1 MKSTVRNVLLTG
13 ALLAASG
20 AASAGVIQ
28 SPVAATATSQFPD
41 CCGIVETINQNGLLT
56 PFTSGVTDFDSY
68 MAGNPLHDLT
78 FATEWFSVE
87 NTTSASA
94 TYDMGATYLIDRM
107 AHWNEDGRGVLRMN
121 VFGSVDGV
129 NFSPLLAGVVPT
141 DHPFSINYPA
151 DVYSW
156 TAQSLRYI
164 RLDMSCE
171 WCAIGE
177 VAFRVVETP
186 EPGSLALLGLGLAGL
201 GLARRRRG

>member
-1 MKSTVRNVLLTG
+1 MKSTVRNVLLAG

-28 SPVAATATSQFPD
+28 SPVAATATSQFSG
-41 CCGIVETINQNGLLT
+41 CCDIVETINQNGLLT
-56 PFTSGVTDFDSY
+56 PFTSGVTDFDTY
-68 MAGNPLHDLT
+68 MAGNPLHNLA
-78 FATEWFSVE
+78 FGTEWFSVQ

-94 TYDMGATYLIDRM
+94 TYDMGAVYQIDRM
-107 AHWNEDGRGVLRMN
+107 AHWNEDGAGVLRMA

-129 NFSPLLAGVVPT
+129 NFSPLQTGVVPT
-141 DHPFSINYPA
+141 DHPISNYPA

-156 TAQSLRYI
+156 SAQSLRYI

-186 EPGSLALLGLGLAGL
+186 EPASLALLGLGLAGL